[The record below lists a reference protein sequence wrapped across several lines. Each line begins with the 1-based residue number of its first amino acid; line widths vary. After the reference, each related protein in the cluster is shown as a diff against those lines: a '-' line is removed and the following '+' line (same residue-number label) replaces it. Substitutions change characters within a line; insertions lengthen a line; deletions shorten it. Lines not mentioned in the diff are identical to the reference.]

1 MRIPVLPKLCAFLFL
16 AVAAGA
22 VAAPTPPAT
31 LQTAMVQIGDTQGYL
46 ARPADH
52 ATHPAIIVI
61 QEWWGLNDW
70 IKLQARKLAEQGYVA
85 LAPDLY
91 HGQVAEQPQDAMKLV
106 RAFDRE
112 RGMAELQAA
121 YARLRQDRGV
131 RHDRIGVIGWCF
143 GGGLAARLAA
153 RQPGL
158 KAVVIYYGD
167 IPADAATV
175 ARMTPPVLGNFGG
188 ADRNIT
194 PARVQQF
201 AAAMKAAGH
210 PADIK
215 IYPGMPHAFAGSH
228 DPGLLHNPDRNAD
241 VADAWRRTLT
251 FFRQHLG

>member
-1 MRIPVLPKLCAFLFL
+1 MRIPARSILCLFL
-16 AVAAGA
+16 LSVMAL
-22 VAAPTPPAT
+22 AAPAPVRTS
-31 LQTAMVQIGDTQGYL
+31 MVSVGDTQGYL

-52 ATHPAIIVI
+52 AVHPAVIVI

-106 RAFDRE
+106 RAFDPA
-112 RGMAELQAA
+112 RGLAELQAA
-121 YARLRQDRGV
+121 YARLRHDRGV
-131 RHDRIGVIGWCF
+131 RTDRIGVIGWCF
-143 GGGLAARLAA
+143 GGGQAARLAA
-153 RQPGL
+153 AQPGL

-167 IPADAATV
+167 IPSDPATV
-175 ARMTPPVLGNFGG
+175 ARMTAPVLGNFGG

-194 PARVQQF
+194 PARVHQF
-201 AAAMKAAGH
+201 AEAMKAAGH

-228 DPGLLHNPDRNAD
+228 DPGLLQNAQRNTD
-241 VADAWRRTLT
+241 VADAWQRTLG
-251 FFRQHLG
+251 FFRKHLG

>member
-1 MRIPVLPKLCAFLFL
+1 MRIRIFPVLCVILLLSMAAL
-16 AVAAGA
+16 AAS
-22 VAAPTPPAT
+22 APVR
-31 LQTAMVQIGDTQGYL
+31 TAMVPVGDTQGYL

-52 ATHPAIIVI
+52 KAHPAVIVI

-91 HGQVAEQPQDAMKLV
+91 HGQVAEQPQDAMRLV
-106 RAFDRE
+106 RAFDRQ
-112 RGMAELQAA
+112 RGLAELQAA
-121 YARLRQDRGV
+121 YAKLHQDRGV
-131 RHDRIGVIGWCF
+131 QPDRIGVIGWCF

-153 RQPGL
+153 QQPGL

-167 IPADAATV
+167 IPSDAATV
-175 ARMTPPVLGNFGG
+175 ARITSPVLGNFGG
-188 ADRNIT
+188 ADRSVT
-194 PARVQQF
+194 PARVHQF
-201 AAAMKAAGH
+201 AASMQAAGH

-228 DPGLLHNPDRNAD
+228 DTSLLQNPERNAD
-241 VADAWRRTLT
+241 VADAWRRTLA

>member
-1 MRIPVLPKLCAFLFL
+1 MRLRILLALGVILLLSMAASAASAPVR
-16 AVAAGA
+16 
-22 VAAPTPPAT
+22 
-31 LQTAMVQIGDTQGYL
+31 TAMVPVGDTQGYL

-52 ATHPAIIVI
+52 KAHPAVIVI

-106 RAFDRE
+106 RSFDRT
-112 RGMAELQAA
+112 RGLAELQAA
-121 YARLRQDRGV
+121 YGKLRGDRGV
-131 RHDRIGVIGWCF
+131 RSDRIGVIGWCF
-143 GGGLAARLAA
+143 GGGLAARFAA
-153 RQPGL
+153 EQPGL
-158 KAVVIYYGD
+158 EAVVIYYGD
-167 IPADAATV
+167 VPSDVATV
-175 ARMTPPVLGNFGG
+175 ARITSPVLGNFGG
-188 ADRNIT
+188 ADRSVT
-194 PARVQQF
+194 PARVHQF
-201 AAAMKAAGH
+201 AEFMQAAGH

-228 DPGLLHNPDRNAD
+228 DPGLRNNPERNAA